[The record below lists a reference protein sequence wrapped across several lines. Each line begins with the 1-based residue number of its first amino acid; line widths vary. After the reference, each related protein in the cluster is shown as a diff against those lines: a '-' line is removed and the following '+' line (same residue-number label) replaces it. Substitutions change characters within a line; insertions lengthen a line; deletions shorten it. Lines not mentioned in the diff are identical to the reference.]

1 MRRLTLIC
9 LLSICGCSGREA
21 VREDYVFKPL
31 EKPGES
37 KAAPAVGADL
47 DSSTPRTL
55 DLLSAMRLAGAEN
68 LDIAIVE
75 TRLEARRAGTDAAF
89 SKYLPDLRLGF
100 TALHHNGL
108 RQAADSQVADQPMR
122 SFGAGPAVSLNLDPV
137 EARFQH
143 LRALQIEDAAEHQ
156 ARRTKAET
164 VVHSAI
170 LYLELVRASG
180 LVVVAGEAVE
190 RSQAQ
195 VKLQEGAAELQ
206 AELGVELARARAELS
221 RDHEALLAASGG
233 LRQAGINLATWL
245 RLPPEVPLIPEARDI
260 EPLTLVRAEREVAD
274 LLDAALA
281 ASPDLAEMRALGRAA
296 EEMKNAAT
304 WGPWTPDIFAA
315 GSFGAYGGGP
325 GGESGSGF
333 YEHGDRSDFA
343 AGLSWTLRGMGLGDR
358 ARVRRARAE
367 ALEAGLQAARTRDRV
382 SAEVV
387 RGWTRSKNLL
397 GRIEATRKGIEAAEE
412 TLKLVEAR
420 FEAGD
425 AIQLEVLEAIRAV
438 AAARAALIDTT
449 VSYNQTQHLLHY
461 RVRGG
466 SWRQSSR

>member
-9 LLSICGCSGREA
+9 LLSICGCSGRESA
-21 VREDYVFKPL
+21 REDYVFKPL
-31 EKPGES
+31 ERPGVP
-37 KAAPAVGADL
+37 KAAPAVGAAL
-47 DSSTPRTL
+47 DPATPRTL
-55 DLLSAMRLAGAEN
+55 DLLTALRLAGADN

-143 LRALQIEDAAEHQ
+143 LRALQLEDAAEHQ

-221 RDHEALLAASGG
+221 RDQEALLAARGG

-245 RLPPEVPLIPEARDI
+245 RLPPQVPLIPEAEDI
-260 EPLTLVRAEREVAD
+260 EPLTLVRAERGVAD

-304 WGPWTPDIFAA
+304 WGPWTPEIFAA

-325 GGESGSGF
+325 GNGNG

-343 AGLSWTLRGMGLGDR
+343 AGLSWTLRGLGLGDR

-367 ALEAGLQAARTRDRV
+367 ALEAGLQAARTRDLV
-382 SAEVV
+382 NADVV

-466 SWRQSSR
+466 SWRQPSQ

>member
-9 LLSICGCSGREA
+9 LLSICGCSGRESA
-21 VREDYVFKPL
+21 REDYVFKPL
-31 EKPGES
+31 ERPGAP
-37 KAAPAVGADL
+37 KAAPAVGAAL
-47 DSSTPRTL
+47 DPATPRTL
-55 DLLSAMRLAGAEN
+55 DLLTALRLAGADN

-143 LRALQIEDAAEHQ
+143 LRALQFEDAAEHQ

-190 RSQAQ
+190 RSQAH

-221 RDHEALLAASGG
+221 RDQEALLAARGG

-245 RLPPEVPLIPEARDI
+245 RLPPQVPLIPEARDI
-260 EPLTLVRAEREVAD
+260 EPLTLVRAERGVAD

-304 WGPWTPDIFAA
+304 WGPWTPEIFAA

-325 GGESGSGF
+325 GGDSG
-333 YEHGDRSDFA
+333 YEHGDRSDFS
-343 AGLSWTLRGMGLGDR
+343 AGLSWTLRGLGLGDR

-367 ALEAGLQAARTRDRV
+367 ALEAGLQAARTRDLV
-382 SAEVV
+382 SGEVV

-466 SWRQSSR
+466 SWRQSSQ

>member
-1 MRRLTLIC
+1 MRHLALVA
-9 LLSICGCSGREA
+9 LLGACGCSGREA
-21 VREDYVFKPL
+21 AREEYVFKPL
-31 EKPGES
+31 EKAGAP
-37 KAAPAVGADL
+37 KAVRAVGTVPDPA
-47 DSSTPRTL
+47 TPRAL

-75 TRLEARRAGTDAAF
+75 ARLDARRAGTDAAF

-100 TALHHNGL
+100 TARQHNGL
-108 RQAADSQVADQPMR
+108 RQDAGSQVADQELS
-122 SFGAGPAVSLNLDPV
+122 SFGAGPAASLLLDPV

-143 LRALQIEDAAEHQ
+143 LRALQLEDAAEHQ
-156 ARRTKAET
+156 AQRTKAEA

-170 LYLELVRASG
+170 LYLELVRSSG
-180 LVVVAGEAVE
+180 LVAVAGEAVG

-206 AELGVELARARAELS
+206 AELGVELARARAELA
-221 RDHEALLAASGG
+221 RDQEAFLAAREG
-233 LRQAGINLATWL
+233 LRGAGINLATWL
-245 RLPPEVPLIPEARDI
+245 RLPPQVPLIPEARDI
-260 EPLTLVRAEREVAD
+260 EPLTLVRAERGVAD

-304 WGPWTPDIFAA
+304 WGPWTPEIFAA

-325 GGESGSGF
+325 GTSG
-333 YEHGDRSDFA
+333 YEHGDRSDYA
-343 AGLSWTLRGMGLGDR
+343 GGLSWTLRGLGLGDR

-367 ALEAGLQAARTRDRV
+367 ALEAGLQAARTRELV
-382 SAEVV
+382 SGEVV
-387 RGWTRSKNLL
+387 RGWARSKSLL
-397 GRIEATRKGIEAAEE
+397 GRITAARKGIQAAEE

-438 AAARAALIDTT
+438 AAARAALIDTIVT
-449 VSYNQTQHLLHY
+449 YNQTQHLLHY
-461 RVRGG
+461 RVRGS
-466 SWRQSSR
+466 SWRQPSQ